1 MNQRD
6 IAFKILYDV
15 LAKKGYLNIVL
26 NKYLNNNEIEDVDK
40 SFIKEIVFGT
50 IERKYTLDRII
61 DHYSTKG
68 IKKIDDKVLIIL
80 EMGLFQLMYMDKV
93 PDYAAI
99 NESVNL
105 AKKYIGKYA
114 SKFVNAVLRSY
125 LRNTKQI
132 KFSQPDENLI
142 EYLSFKYSFPE
153 WIVKR
158 LLNNYDRDATESIL
172 ESLNG
177 RPEISIRIN
186 TLKIDGKNF
195 EKKLKDRGLNYKKGL
210 YNDDAYYIGLKNITN
225 DEMYNEGL
233 IQVQDE
239 GAMIIS
245 KVLSPK
251 PDDMVMDVC
260 SAPGGKTTHL
270 SQLMNNKGKI
280 VAFDIYEHKI
290 DLIKRNCRRLGI
302 DNVDALVF
310 DSTNVNSEYID
321 KADKVLVDVPCSGI
335 GIIRKKPDIKLKNYT
350 EKDFEELN
358 NIQYRILS
366 SSSKYVKRG
375 GYILYSTCTIGR
387 EENMNVVDKFLNE
400 NKEFKISD
408 IRPFLPEKLISYVD
422 DRGCIQLL
430 PNINNTD
437 GFFIC
442 KMQRNN

>member
-1 MNQRD
+1 MNQRN
-6 IAFKILYDV
+6 IAFKILYEILV
-15 LAKKGYLNIVL
+15 KKGYSNIVL
-26 NKYLNNNEIEDVDK
+26 NKYLNNDSIEDVEK

-61 DHYSTKG
+61 DYCSTKD
-68 IKKIDDKVLIIL
+68 IKKIDDKVLIML

-105 AKKYIGKYA
+105 TKEHVGKYA

-125 LRNTKQI
+125 LRNSMKI
-132 KFSQPDENLI
+132 KFLQPNENLI

-177 RPEISIRIN
+177 KPEISIRLN
-186 TLKIDGKNF
+186 TLKIDGKDF
-195 EKKLKDRGLNYKKGL
+195 EKKLNDRGLKYKKGM
-210 YNDDAYYIGLKNITN
+210 YNNDAYYIDLKNITN
-225 DEMYNEGL
+225 DEIYKEGL

-251 PDDMVMDVC
+251 PGDMVIDVC

-280 VAFDIYEHKI
+280 VAFDVYEHKI
-290 DLIKRNCRRLGI
+290 DLIKRNCRRLGV
-302 DNVDALVF
+302 DNVDAFVF
-310 DSTNVNSEYID
+310 DSTKVNSEYID
-321 KADKVLVDVPCSGI
+321 KADKVLADVPCSGI

-350 EKDFEELN
+350 KKDFDELN

-366 SSSKYVKRG
+366 SSSKYVKKG
-375 GYILYSTCTIGR
+375 GYILYSTCTIGK
-387 EENMNVVDKFLNE
+387 EENINIVDKFLNE
-400 NKEFKISD
+400 NKEFKIAD
-408 IRPFLPEKLISYVD
+408 IRPFLPQNLVHFVD
-422 DRGCIQLL
+422 DKGCIQLL
-430 PNINNTD
+430 PNLNNTD

-442 KMQRNN
+442 KLQRNN

>member
-15 LAKKGYLNIVL
+15 FAKKGYLNIVL
-26 NKYLNNNEIEDVDK
+26 NKYLNNDEIEDVDK
-40 SFIKEIVFGT
+40 SFIKEIVFGP
-50 IERKYTLDRII
+50 IERKYTLDHII
-61 DHYSTKG
+61 DHYSTRG

-105 AKKYIGKYA
+105 AKKYVGKYA

-132 KFSQPDENLI
+132 KFLQPDENLT

-186 TLKIDGKNF
+186 TLKIDGKSF
-195 EKKLKDRGLNYKKGL
+195 EKKLKYRGLNYKKGL
-210 YNDDAYYIGLKNITN
+210 YNDEAYYIGLKNITN
-225 DEMYNEGL
+225 DEMYNDGL

-245 KVLSPK
+245 KVLSPE

-302 DNVDALVF
+302 DNIDALVF

>member
-6 IAFKILYDV
+6 VVFKILYDV
-15 LAKKGYLNIVL
+15 LVKRGYLNIVL
-26 NKYLNNNEIEDVDK
+26 NSYLNSDRIDDVDK
-40 SFIKEIVFGT
+40 SFIKEIAFGT

-61 DHYSTKG
+61 DYCSTKG

-93 PDYAAI
+93 PNYAAI

-105 AKKYIGKYA
+105 AKKYVGNYA

-125 LRNTKQI
+125 LRNSMQI
-132 KFSQPDENLI
+132 NFPQPEENLT
-142 EYLSFKYSFPE
+142 EYLSFKYSFPG

-158 LLNNYDRDATESIL
+158 LLNNYDKDATENIL

-177 RPEISIRIN
+177 KPEISLRLN
-186 TLKIDGKNF
+186 TLKIGKEEF
-195 EKKLKDRGLNYKKGL
+195 ERKLNERGLKYRKGL
-210 YNDDAYYIGLKNITN
+210 YNDDAYYINIKNITN
-225 DEMYNEGL
+225 DEVYKDGF

-290 DLIKRNCRRLGI
+290 DLIKKNCRRLGVN
-302 DNVDALVF
+302 NVDAFVF
-310 DSTNVNSEYID
+310 DSTKVNSEYID

-350 EKDFEELN
+350 KKDFDELN

-387 EENMNVVDKFLNE
+387 EENMNIVDKFLNE
-400 NKEFKISD
+400 NKEFKIVD
-408 IRPFLPEKLISYVD
+408 IRPFLPQNLVPYAD

-430 PNINNTD
+430 PNLNNTD

-442 KMQRNN
+442 KLQRND

>member
-233 IQVQDE
+233 ILVQDE

-302 DNVDALVF
+302 DNVDALAF

-350 EKDFEELN
+350 KKDFEELN

-387 EENMNVVDKFLNE
+387 EENINIVDKFLNE
-400 NKEFKISD
+400 NKEFKIAD
-408 IRPFLPEKLISYVD
+408 IRPFLPQNLVHFVD
-422 DRGCIQLL
+422 DKGCIQLL

>member
-1 MNQRD
+1 MNQRE

-26 NKYLNNNEIEDVDK
+26 NKYLNNNEIADVDR

-61 DHYSTKG
+61 DYCSTKD
-68 IKKIDDKVLIIL
+68 IEKIDNKVLIIL

-105 AKKYIGKYA
+105 TKEHVGKYA

-125 LRNTKQI
+125 LRNSMKI
-132 KFSQPDENLI
+132 KFPQPDENLI
-142 EYLSFKYSFPE
+142 EYFSIKYSFPE

-172 ESLNG
+172 ESLNDK
-177 RPEISIRIN
+177 PEISLRLN
-186 TLKIDGKNF
+186 TLKIGKEEF
-195 EKKLKDRGLNYKKGL
+195 EKKLNERGLKYRKGL
-210 YNDDAYYIGLKNITN
+210 YNNDAYYIDLRNITN
-225 DEMYNEGL
+225 DEMYKEGL

-302 DNVDALVF
+302 DNVDAFVF
-310 DSTNVNSEYID
+310 DSTKVNSEYID

-350 EKDFEELN
+350 KKDFEELN

-387 EENMNVVDKFLNE
+387 EENMNIVDKFLNE

-408 IRPFLPEKLISYVD
+408 IRSFLPEKLTSYVD

>member
-195 EKKLKDRGLNYKKGL
+195 EKN
-210 YNDDAYYIGLKNITN
+210 
-225 DEMYNEGL
+225 
-233 IQVQDE
+233 
-239 GAMIIS
+239 
-245 KVLSPK
+245 
-251 PDDMVMDVC
+251 
-260 SAPGGKTTHL
+260 
-270 SQLMNNKGKI
+270 
-280 VAFDIYEHKI
+280 
-290 DLIKRNCRRLGI
+290 
-302 DNVDALVF
+302 
-310 DSTNVNSEYID
+310 
-321 KADKVLVDVPCSGI
+321 
-335 GIIRKKPDIKLKNYT
+335 
-350 EKDFEELN
+350 
-358 NIQYRILS
+358 
-366 SSSKYVKRG
+366 
-375 GYILYSTCTIGR
+375 
-387 EENMNVVDKFLNE
+387 
-400 NKEFKISD
+400 
-408 IRPFLPEKLISYVD
+408 
-422 DRGCIQLL
+422 
-430 PNINNTD
+430 
-437 GFFIC
+437 
-442 KMQRNN
+442 

>member
-1 MNQRD
+1 MNQRE

-26 NKYLNNNEIEDVDK
+26 NKYLNNNEIADVDR

-61 DHYSTKG
+61 DYCSTKG

-80 EMGLFQLMYMDKV
+80 EMGLFQLMYTDKV

-105 AKKYIGKYA
+105 AKKYVGKYA

-132 KFSQPDENLI
+132 KFSQPDENLT

-177 RPEISIRIN
+177 KPEISIRIN

-195 EKKLKDRGLNYKKGL
+195 EKKLNDRGLNYKKGL
-210 YNDDAYYIGLKNITN
+210 YNNDAYYIGLKNITN
-225 DEMYNEGL
+225 DEMYKEGL

-251 PDDMVMDVC
+251 PDDMLMDVC

-302 DNVDALVF
+302 DNVDAFVF
-310 DSTNVNSEYID
+310 DSTKVNSEYID

-350 EKDFEELN
+350 KKDFEELN

-387 EENMNVVDKFLNE
+387 EENINIVDKFLNE

-408 IRPFLPEKLISYVD
+408 IRPFLPEKLTSYVD

>member
-177 RPEISIRIN
+177 KPEISIRLN

-195 EKKLKDRGLNYKKGL
+195 EKKLNDRGLKYKKGM
-210 YNDDAYYIGLKNITN
+210 YNNDAYYIDLKNITN
-225 DEMYNEGL
+225 DEIYKDGL

-251 PDDMVMDVC
+251 PGDMVIDVC

-280 VAFDIYEHKI
+280 VAFDVYEHKI
-290 DLIKRNCRRLGI
+290 DLIKRNCRRLGV
-302 DNVDALVF
+302 DNVDAFVF
-310 DSTNVNSEYID
+310 DSTKVNSEYID
-321 KADKVLVDVPCSGI
+321 KADKVLADVPCSGI

-350 EKDFEELN
+350 KKDFDELN

-366 SSSKYVKRG
+366 SSSKYVKKG
-375 GYILYSTCTIGR
+375 GYILYSTCTIGK
-387 EENMNVVDKFLNE
+387 EENINIVDKFLNA
-400 NKEFKISD
+400 NKEFKIAD
-408 IRPFLPEKLISYVD
+408 IRPFLPQNLVHFVD
-422 DRGCIQLL
+422 DKGCIQLL
-430 PNINNTD
+430 PNLNNTD

>member
-80 EMGLFQLMYMDKV
+80 EMGLFQLMYTDKV

>member
-233 IQVQDE
+233 ILVQDE

-302 DNVDALVF
+302 DNVDALAF